1 MSEKP
6 LCSIEGCTKLSAN
19 KGLCNPHYQSQYRR
33 QRSGSIRTTQSLQS
47 VLTILRKRH
56 TFLMARRKE
65 LCETLT
71 TIDAELASI
80 DQVLQMA
87 QKEA

>member
-1 MSEKP
+1 
-6 LCSIEGCTKLSAN
+6 
-19 KGLCNPHYQSQYRR
+19 
-33 QRSGSIRTTQSLQS
+33 
-47 VLTILRKRH
+47 
-56 TFLMARRKE
+56 MARRKE